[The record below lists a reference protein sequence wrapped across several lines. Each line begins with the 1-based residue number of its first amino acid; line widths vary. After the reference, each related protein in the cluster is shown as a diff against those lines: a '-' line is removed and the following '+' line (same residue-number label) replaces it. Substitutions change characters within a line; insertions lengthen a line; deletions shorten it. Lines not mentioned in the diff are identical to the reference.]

1 MPSLTNK
8 SQGRKMKTMF
18 EETSESSEILAKQS
32 INVQSN
38 NHNEMKA
45 DSVGYSIIE
54 SHHLHVRTHV
64 SV

>member
-1 MPSLTNK
+1 
-8 SQGRKMKTMF
+8 MKTMF

-45 DSVGYSIIE
+45 DIVGYSIIE

-64 SV
+64 SA